1 MGSATRRLRIAWQL
15 IVLSLVLEAPSL
27 HAQASPDSTVSDSSG
42 LASVSIERVGRVTFR
57 VVPDTVTVGQPFE
70 VLLRAIP
77 PRGRMAIHPP
87 VPDTGGIVEPL
98 DPARVTR
105 LNDTL
110 LVRYR
115 LIAWQPGVLTI
126 PFAPVQMRQDSSE
139 IAVPLDVRVVVAS
152 VLPADTALRLPK
164 DSREL
169 FPLADRWWESWW
181 QWVLGVLLALAAIFL
196 FEKWRRRDRTPAV
209 HTDTP
214 LERAEAAF
222 ARLDARRLPSA
233 GEGGRQVA
241 LAAEILRQYLADI
254 DSGLALALTNA
265 ELLRAV
271 APIEGIPDRQLAQL
285 LDAVDEVRFGG
296 GAASPD
302 TVQRVSGMARELVRD
317 IDRVR
322 SAMLVQAA

>member
-1 MGSATRRLRIAWQL
+1 MRSHRGARGVRVARCVRVMTLLAVCCALPARA
-15 IVLSLVLEAPSL
+15 V
-27 HAQASPDSTVSDSSG
+27 AQAPDAVAGTDS
-42 LASVSIERVGRVTFR
+42 VGRVTFR

-77 PRGRMAIHPP
+77 PRGRQALGPA

-105 LNDTL
+105 VGDTL

-126 PFAPVQMRQDSSE
+126 PFAPVLMRLDSSE
-139 IAVPLDVRVVVAS
+139 VVVPLDIRVVVAS
-152 VLPADTALRLPK
+152 VLPADSGKRVPK
-164 DSREL
+164 DSRDL
-169 FPLADRWWESWW
+169 FPVADRWWERWW
-181 QWVLGVLLALAAIFL
+181 QWALGLLLAIAAIFL
-196 FEKWRRRDRTPAV
+196 LERWRRRDRTPPIVAQ
-209 HTDTP
+209 TP
-214 LERAEAAF
+214 IERAESSF

-233 GEGGRQVA
+233 GEGGRHVA
-241 LAAEILRQYLADI
+241 LASEIVRQYLADI
-254 DSGLALALTNA
+254 DIALKLALTNA

-271 APIEGIPDRQLAQL
+271 APVDGIPDRQLRQFL
-285 LDAVDEVRFGG
+285 EQVDAVRFGG
-296 GAASPD
+296 NAVDPE

-322 SAMLVQAA
+322 TAMTPQAA

>member
-1 MGSATRRLRIAWQL
+1 MRSRRGAPVLLMLGFLVAT
-15 IVLSLVLEAPSL
+15 
-27 HAQASPDSTVSDSSG
+27 
-42 LASVSIERVGRVTFR
+42 ASVSDAQSARETLTRDSVGRVSFR

-77 PRGRMAIHPP
+77 PIGRQAIGPA

-105 LNDTL
+105 VGDTL

-126 PFAPVQMRQDSSE
+126 PFAPVLMRLDSSE
-139 IAVPLDVRVVVAS
+139 VAIPLDVRVVVAS
-152 VLPADTALRLPK
+152 VLPADSAARVPK
-164 DSREL
+164 ESREL
-169 FPLADRWWESWW
+169 FPVAERWWEAWW
-181 QWVLGVLLALAAIFL
+181 QWALGLLLVVSAIFL
-196 FEKWRRRDRTPAV
+196 FERWRRRDRTPKVDDA
-209 HTDTP
+209 TP
-214 LERAEAAF
+214 IARAEAAF

-241 LAAEILRQYLADI
+241 LASEIVRQYLADI
-254 DSGLALALTNA
+254 EPSLKLALTNA

-271 APIEGIPDRQLAQL
+271 APIEGIPDRQLGEL
-285 LDAVDEVRFGG
+285 LEQVDAVRFGG
-296 GAASPD
+296 TMVMPE
-302 TVQRVSGMARELVRD
+302 TVQRVSGMAREMVRD

-322 SAMLVQAA
+322 SAMAPQVAA